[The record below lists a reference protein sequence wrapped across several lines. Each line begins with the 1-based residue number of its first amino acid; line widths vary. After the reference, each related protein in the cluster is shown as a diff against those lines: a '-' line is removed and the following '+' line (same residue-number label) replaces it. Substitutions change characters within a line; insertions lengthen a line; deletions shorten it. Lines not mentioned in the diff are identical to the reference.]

1 MSSTIVVTGAS
12 SGFGALTSRAL
23 ADAGH
28 TVYAGMR
35 GTTGHNTKAVAEAEE
50 YAREHAVELR
60 TVELD
65 VSDQQSVDTGIG
77 EVMDRTGRIDVVV
90 HNAGHMV
97 LGPAESFTPYQLAQ
111 VYDTNVLS
119 AQRVNRA
126 VLPQMRA
133 RQDGLLVWVASSS
146 TFGGSPPYL
155 GPYFGA
161 KAAMDHLAKT
171 YAVELSRFGIDSS
184 IVVPGS
190 FTSGTNHFAHAM
202 QPDDEGTAKAYEEF
216 YSGMME
222 QVGERLAA
230 LAPADADVGEVART
244 IVDVVDTPKGSRPSR
259 ITVDPADDGSE
270 TVTDVA
276 DRVRADFYERI
287 GLADLLSTR
296 ATP

>member
-12 SGFGALTSRAL
+12 SRFGALTSRAL

-65 VSDQQSVDTGIG
+65 ISDQQSVDTGIG
-77 EVMDRTGRIDVVV
+77 EVMDRTGRIDVVI

-133 RQDGLLVWVASSS
+133 RHDGLLVWVASSS

-202 QPDDEGTAKAYEEF
+202 QPDDEETAKAYEEF

-244 IVDVVDTPKGSRPSR
+244 IVDVVDSPKGSRPSR

-270 TVTDVA
+270 TVTDLA
-276 DRVRADFYERI
+276 DRIRADFYERI
-287 GLADLLSTR
+287 GLTDLLTTR
-296 ATP
+296 VTP

>member
-65 VSDQQSVDTGIG
+65 ISDQQSVDTGIG
-77 EVMDRTGRIDVVV
+77 EVMDRTGRIDVVI

-133 RQDGLLVWVASSS
+133 RHDGLLVWVASSS

-202 QPDDEGTAKAYEEF
+202 QPDDEETAKAYEEF

-244 IVDVVDTPKGSRPSR
+244 IVDVVDSPKGSRPSR

-270 TVTDVA
+270 TVTDLA
-276 DRVRADFYERI
+276 DRIRADFYERI
-287 GLADLLSTR
+287 GLTDLLTTR
-296 ATP
+296 VTP

>member
-65 VSDQQSVDTGIG
+65 ISDQQSVDTGIG
-77 EVMDRTGRIDVVV
+77 EVMDRTGRIDVVI

-133 RQDGLLVWVASSS
+133 RHDGLLVWVASSS

-202 QPDDEGTAKAYEEF
+202 QPDDEETAKAYEEF

-244 IVDVVDTPKGSRPSR
+244 IVDVVDSPKGSRPSR

-270 TVTDVA
+270 TVTDLA

-296 ATP
+296 VAP